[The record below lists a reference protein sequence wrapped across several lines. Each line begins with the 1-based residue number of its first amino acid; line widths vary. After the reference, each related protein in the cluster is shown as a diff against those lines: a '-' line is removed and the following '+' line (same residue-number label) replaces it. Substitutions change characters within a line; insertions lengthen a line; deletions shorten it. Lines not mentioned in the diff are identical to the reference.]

1 MHVSKKKLN
10 PEYHTEIIIHNCNEY
25 YRTTEIFLFTPGSV
39 LNCLLPWNKTFL
51 CIATKTSRATGGL
64 SELSLRPSLP
74 PTFCSVCLASLA
86 SLRLRG
92 SISVRRKVGG
102 DRIFR

>member
-1 MHVSKKKLN
+1 M
-10 PEYHTEIIIHNCNEY
+10 
-25 YRTTEIFLFTPGSV
+25 TEIFLFTPGSV
-39 LNCLLPWNKTFL
+39 LNCLFPWNKTFL

-64 SELSLRPSLP
+64 SELSLPPSYFLQCVP
-74 PTFCSVCLASLA
+74 REPRLA